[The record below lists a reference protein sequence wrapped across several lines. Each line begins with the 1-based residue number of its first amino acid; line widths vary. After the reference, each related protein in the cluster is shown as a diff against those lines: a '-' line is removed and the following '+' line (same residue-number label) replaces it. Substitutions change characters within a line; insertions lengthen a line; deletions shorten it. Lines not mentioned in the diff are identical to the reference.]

1 MSKEP
6 AKEPNRKGATMT
18 EKQEMT
24 VREKKE
30 LVAKEEKTIPGRYYI
45 PATDIY
51 ETEDTIAVVMEMP
64 GVEKKD
70 LDIALEND
78 TLRVDGRI
86 DFGKYKDMEPVYTEY
101 NVGHYARSFSL
112 SSQIDREKIAANLE
126 DGVLTLT
133 LTKAKHAQPRKIA
146 IG

>member
-1 MSKEP
+1 MAEGKEM
-6 AKEPNRKGATMT
+6 A
-18 EKQEMT
+18 

-30 LVAKEEKTIPGRYYI
+30 VAAKEEKTIPGRYFVP
-45 PATDIY
+45 PADIY
-51 ETEDTIAVVMEMP
+51 ETDEALAVVLEMP

-70 LDIALEND
+70 IDVSLEND
-78 TLRVDGRI
+78 VLSVDGRI
-86 DFGKYKDMEPVYTEY
+86 DFSKYRDIEPVYAEY

-112 SSQIDREKIAANLE
+112 SDRIDREKISANIE

-133 LTKAKHAQPRKIA
+133 LPKAKAAQPRRIS

>member
-1 MSKEP
+1 MTGQPK
-6 AKEPNRKGATMT
+6 AKKGTTMV
-18 EKQEMT
+18 EKRELR

-45 PATDIY
+45 PYADIY
-51 ETEDTIAVVMEMP
+51 ETDDALAVVLEMP

-70 LDIALEND
+70 LNVALEND
-78 TLRVDGRI
+78 VLRVDGQI
-86 DFGKYKDMEPVYTEY
+86 EFSKYKDMEPVYAEY
-101 NVGHYARSFSL
+101 NIGHYARSFTL
-112 SSQIDREKIAANLE
+112 SNKVDQEKIGANFE

-133 LTKAKHAQPRKIA
+133 LPKAKHAQPRKIA

>member
-1 MSKEP
+1 MAQSKEM
-6 AKEPNRKGATMT
+6 A
-18 EKQEMT
+18 

-30 LVAKEEKTIPGRYYI
+30 VAAKEEKTIPGRYFVP
-45 PATDIY
+45 PADIY
-51 ETEDTIAVVMEMP
+51 ETDEALAVVLEMP

-70 LDIALEND
+70 IEVSLEND
-78 TLRVDGRI
+78 VLTVDGRI
-86 DFGKYKDMEPVYTEY
+86 DFSKYRDVEPVYAEY

-112 SSQIDREKIAANLE
+112 SDRIDRDKISANIE

-133 LTKAKHAQPRKIA
+133 LPKAKAAQPKRIS